1 MAMTRDLTE
10 TPPAGGPLPP
20 APDSDA
26 REVASSEAA
35 ATSERGEQE
44 VPMSSNLELSAPPE
58 KASASE
64 PEAAESARSETEN
77 PHTPPDTT
85 SRPEAS
91 DAPAFAAGVDDEV
104 DDDEADDDEADA
116 LEGGFDVGGLSAE
129 AVLAAAEAADAAE
142 GREPEVEQVPVVLEP
157 EPEPTPQER
166 EMLAP
171 HVRSTGEPAE
181 IDPDELDPDALK
193 VVLRLHQHGHQAY
206 MVGGCVRDLLLG
218 RKPKDFDIATSATP
232 NEVRG
237 IFRNCRLIG
246 RRFRLAHVYFKGGK
260 IIEVSTFRAN
270 PTELEPA
277 PSGEDEGEASSEDL
291 LITHDNVFGTAQQ
304 DARRRDFTINGL
316 FYDVAEGR
324 VIDYVRGR
332 RDLDERF
339 IRTIGDP
346 EIRMREDPVR
356 ILRAVRFAAK
366 LGLDIES
373 RTYAAMEGA
382 VEDLPRCAPARLLE
396 ETFRLIRGGV
406 SAPALKLLDALDALK
421 ILLPPVNAYLK
432 QHGKEGEKTFY
443 AFAES
448 LDRRVAAG
456 EPLDDAILLATLL
469 MPISRPP
476 EQDEAQSQDVR
487 PSVSHMVEDLLAG
500 FVQSARL
507 PRRIAERCRMLLLA
521 QRTLSGER
529 RRRSAAFKRHPLFGE
544 ALTVFEMTV
553 EATGEGREQ
562 LDAWKAGEVPPP
574 RADASDEGSD
584 AGGQRKRRRRRRR
597 RRPSGGGA
605 SNEGPGSPAS
615 GSDAGEA

>member
-1 MAMTRDLTE
+1 MN
-10 TPPAGGPLPP
+10 
-20 APDSDA
+20 
-26 REVASSEAA
+26 
-35 ATSERGEQE
+35 
-44 VPMSSNLELSAPPE
+44 SNPELSAPPE
-58 KASASE
+58 EDSASE
-64 PEAAESARSETEN
+64 PQAANTQAPEET
-77 PHTPPDTT
+77 PDTQAA
-85 SRPEAS
+85 PP
-91 DAPAFAAGVDDEV
+91 APAEPPSPPAAHADAEV
-104 DDDEADDDEADA
+104 DDDEDEEDDDEAEA
-116 LEGGFDVGGLSAE
+116 AENGLDEIVLHAEAAE
-129 AVLAAAEAADAAE
+129 AVLAAAEAEDAAE
-142 GREPEVEQVPVVLEP
+142 ARDEELEAVPTVLEP
-157 EPEPTPQER
+157 EPEPTPAER
-166 EMLAP
+166 ALHAP
-171 HVRSTGEPAE
+171 SVRPTGEPAE

-270 PTELEPA
+270 PTELEA
-277 PSGEDEGEASSEDL
+277 AANASSGEDDGDGGEDL
-291 LITHDNVFGTAQQ
+291 LITHDNVFGTAQE

-346 EIRMREDPVR
+346 EVRMREDPVR

-366 LGLDIES
+366 LELDIES

-448 LDRRVAAG
+448 LDRRVSAG
-456 EPLDDAILLATLL
+456 EALDDAILLAMLL
-469 MPISRPP
+469 IPISRSTGP
-476 EQDEAQSQDVR
+476 EETQEGGRA
-487 PSVSHMVEDLLAG
+487 SVSQVVEDLLAG

-529 RRRSAAFKRHPLFGE
+529 RRRSAAFKRHPLFSE

-553 EATGEGREQ
+553 EATGENREQ
-562 LDAWKAGEVPPP
+562 LEAWKAGEVPQP
-574 RADASDEGSD
+574 RAAAGAGDAGD
-584 AGGQRKRRRRRRR
+584 AGGQRKRKRRRRRRR
-597 RRPSGGGA
+597 PSA
-605 SNEGPGSPAS
+605 NGSS
-615 GSDAGEA
+615 GDSAGDSESSSDAGDA

>member
-1 MAMTRDLTE
+1 
-10 TPPAGGPLPP
+10 
-20 APDSDA
+20 
-26 REVASSEAA
+26 
-35 ATSERGEQE
+35 
-44 VPMSSNLELSAPPE
+44 MSSNLELFAPPE
-58 KASASE
+58 KVSASK
-64 PEAAESARSETEN
+64 PVAAESAPSEPESPLT
-77 PHTPPDTT
+77 TPDTPA
-85 SRPEAS
+85 RAEEPQPPALAAS
-91 DAPAFAAGVDDEV
+91 VDDE
-104 DDDEADDDEADA
+104 DDDEADDD
-116 LEGGFDVGGLSAE
+116 LEGGFDESGLSAE

-142 GREPEVEQVPVVLEP
+142 GREPEVEPVPVVLEP
-157 EPEPTPQER
+157 EPDPTPFER
-166 EMLAP
+166 ELHAP
-171 HVRSTGEPAE
+171 HVRPTGEPAE

-277 PSGEDEGEASSEDL
+277 PGGDEDGEVSSEDL

-346 EIRMREDPVR
+346 EVRMREDPVR

-366 LGLDIES
+366 LDLDIES

-406 SAPALKLLDALDALK
+406 AAPALKLLDALDALK

-443 AFAES
+443 AFTQA

-456 EPLDDAILLATLL
+456 EPLDDAILLAMLL
-469 MPISRPP
+469 MPISRSPT
-476 EQDEAQSQDVR
+476 QDPSEAQTLEGAR
-487 PSVSHMVEDLLAG
+487 ASVSQVVEELLAG

-529 RRRSAAFKRHPLFGE
+529 RRRSAAFKRHPLFNE
-544 ALTVFEMTV
+544 ALAVFEMTV
-553 EATGEGREQ
+553 EATGEGHEQ
-562 LDAWKAGEVPPP
+562 LEAWKAGEVPPP
-574 RADASDEGSD
+574 RADATDEGSEG
-584 AGGQRKRRRRRRR
+584 GGQRKRRRRRRR
-597 RRPSGGGA
+597 RRPAGGGSSGEGA
-605 SNEGPGSPAS
+605 SSPGSPAS
-615 GSDAGEA
+615 GSDAGKA